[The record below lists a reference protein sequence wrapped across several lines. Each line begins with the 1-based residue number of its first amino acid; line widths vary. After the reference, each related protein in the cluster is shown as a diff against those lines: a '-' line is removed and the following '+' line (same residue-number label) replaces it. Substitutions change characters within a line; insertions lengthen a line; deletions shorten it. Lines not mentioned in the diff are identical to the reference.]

1 MAIATVTSKG
11 QITLPIEL
19 RKSLQL
25 ATGDRVEFKSQADG
39 TVLMRA
45 LTGSIRDL
53 KGIVPKRARPVSLE
67 EMDRAV
73 AAAAVKRDK
82 ASRR

>member
-67 EMDRAV
+67 EMDSAV

>member
-19 RKSLQL
+19 RKSLHL

>member
-19 RKSLQL
+19 RKSLHL
-25 ATGDRVEFKSQADG
+25 AAGDRIEFFNQADG
-39 TVLMRA
+39 TVALRA

-53 KGIVPKRARPVSLE
+53 KGIVPKRARPVPIE
-67 EMDRAV
+67 EMDRAI
-73 AAAAVKRDK
+73 AQATAKRDK

>member
-19 RKSLQL
+19 RKSLHL
-25 ATGDRVEFKSQADG
+25 ATGDRVEFFSQSDG
-39 TVLMRA
+39 TVSLRA

-53 KGIVPKRARPVSLE
+53 KGIVPKQAQPVPIE
-67 EMDRAV
+67 EMDRAI
-73 AAAAVKRDK
+73 AAAAAKRDR

>member
-11 QITLPIEL
+11 QVTVPIEF
-19 RKSLQL
+19 RKRLHVG
-25 ATGDRVEFKSQADG
+25 AGDRIEFFNQADG
-39 TVLMRA
+39 TVALRA

-53 KGIVPKRARPVSLE
+53 KGIVPKRARPVPIE
-67 EMDRAV
+67 EMDRAI
-73 AAAAVKRDK
+73 AQATAKRDK